1 MIQDKPRLLF
11 GYARVSTE
19 EQRLDLQIDA
29 LLKYG
34 VERDRIFTDK
44 ASGASTKGRPGFRN
58 ALKAMRPGA
67 SLVVWNID
75 RLGRDLS
82 ELIQTADLLQKREAE
97 LVSLT
102 QQIDTSTATGKLIF
116 HVFGMLAE
124 FERNMISDRTKA
136 GLAARKKRGQN
147 VGRKKSLQPDTELW
161 DLVVSK
167 VREGIPFVKIAE
179 QIDGLGKSTL
189 YNNSEALRAAAAIA
203 EQNELVALKGSD
215 DL

>member
-11 GYARVSTE
+11 GYARVSTD

-147 VGRKKSLQPDTELW
+147 VGRKKSLEPGTELW

-167 VREGIPFVKIAE
+167 VREGMPFVKIAE

-203 EQNELVALKGSD
+203 EQSELATLKGAD
-215 DL
+215 